1 MKCKLILVHSGNFF
15 PEYLNDCIE
24 LALQQDL
31 DIDLLLSA
39 DLHQYVKHDIN
50 IQKLEDYCDNLYLE
64 FSNKSFDS
72 NFRDGF
78 WNRTS
83 SRFFI
88 LSNYAKSKNLKSFFH
103 IENDVALFSNLIE
116 YKNILEKSNK
126 DVALVI
132 DSPNRCIPSIIWFK
146 SSCVLNKIAN
156 HIFKNDHLNDM
167 QSLSKFFN
175 DNKDIVLNL
184 PIIPLSNKNSDIDY
198 GNLFEEFK
206 CIFDGAAIGQYLFG
220 IDCIEDPNKNTCGF
234 INETTI
240 FNSSQFNYFFENKK
254 PYILFNNKRIPIVNL
269 HMHCKNLK
277 KLI

>member
-24 LALQQDL
+24 LALRQDL
-31 DIDLLLSA
+31 DIDLLLS
-39 DLHQYVKHDIN
+39 DVLHKYVKHKVN
-50 IQKLEDYCDNLYLE
+50 IQKLEDYCDDLYLK

-103 IENDVALFSNLIE
+103 IENDVALFSNLVE
-116 YKNILEKSNK
+116 CKNILENSHK
-126 DVALVI
+126 DSALVM
-132 DSPNRCIPSIIWFK
+132 DSPNRCIPSIMWFK
-146 SSCVLNKIAN
+146 NNSILNNIAQ
-156 HIFKNDHLNDM
+156 HIFENDDLNDM

-175 DNKDIVLNL
+175 NNKDIILNL
-184 PIIPLSNKNSDIDY
+184 PIIPISDKNSNIDY
-198 GNLFEEFK
+198 GNLIEEFK
-206 CIFDGAAIGQYLFG
+206 YIFDGAAIGQYLFG
-220 IDCIEDPNKNTCGF
+220 IDCIEDPNKNTRGF

-240 FNSSQFNYFFENKK
+240 FNSSQFNYFFKNKK
-254 PYILFNNKRIPIVNL
+254 PYILFDNKKIPIINL

-277 KLI
+277 QLL